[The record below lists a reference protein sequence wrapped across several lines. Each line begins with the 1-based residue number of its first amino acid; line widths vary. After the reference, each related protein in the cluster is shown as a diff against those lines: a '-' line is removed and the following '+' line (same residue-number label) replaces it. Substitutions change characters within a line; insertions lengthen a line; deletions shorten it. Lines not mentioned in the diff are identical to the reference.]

1 MKRQDSDVLVLG
13 SGIGGL
19 FLALSVADHARV
31 TIVTKKQDSDS
42 NTNWAQG
49 GIAAVLG
56 PGDSFARHVKDTLE
70 AGAGLCHP
78 DVVREVVRQGP
89 GAVRE
94 LVELG
99 ARFTREGE
107 DFELGREGG
116 HSARRIVHARD
127 QTGRE
132 IERALLAA
140 AGRHPNITLHENH
153 VAVDLLLESHLA
165 RASRRAARAAGGT
178 RRAKDAVWGAYVL
191 ERTTGRIRPFRARA
205 TVLATGGS
213 GKVYLYTT
221 NPDIATGDGVA
232 MAWRAGAPV
241 ANLEFVQFH
250 PTCLYHPRAKSF
262 LISEAVRGEGA
273 VLLSLDGERFMAKV
287 HPLKDLAPRDIV
299 ARAIDAVLS
308 HKNVRLREDH
318 LALELAVA
326 PDRQGRRSV
335 WGATVLDRR
344 TGRTLH
350 VRARATVLATGGSGK
365 VYLYTTNPDIA
376 TGDGVA
382 MAYRAG
388 ATVANLEFVQFHP
401 TSLYHPQAGSFLISE
416 AVRGEGALLT
426 TVDGHR
432 FMPAVHELAELAPR
446 DIVARAM
453 DREMKRRG
461 DKFVYLDLRPI
472 GRTRIERRFPNI
484 VARCRALG
492 YDPVRDPLPV
502 VPAAHYQ
509 CGGVRTDLFG
519 RTDLRGLFAIGEV
532 AMTGLHGA
540 NRLASNSLLEAVV
553 FAHRAV
559 EPLSRLLASRG
570 DPPPA
575 RPYRHAGREPL
586 IEAATM
592 AHDWES
598 VRRTMWDLVGI
609 VRSDERLEAAAS
621 ALEHL
626 AHDVERVWRRH
637 KVGADLVELR
647 NLALVA
653 RLIVASAQRR
663 KESRGLHFNLD
674 HPRPL
679 ARYRRDTVLRRR
691 PGLAAP
697 AAAR

>member
-299 ARAIDAVLS
+299 ARAIDAVMKKRG
-308 HKNVRLREDH
+308 HD
-318 LALELAVA
+318 
-326 PDRQGRRSV
+326 SV
-335 WGATVLDRR
+335 LLDC
-344 TGRTLH
+344 
-350 VRARATVLATGGSGK
+350 
-365 VYLYTTNPDIA
+365 
-376 TGDGVA
+376 
-382 MAYRAG
+382 
-388 ATVANLEFVQFHP
+388 
-401 TSLYHPQAGSFLISE
+401 
-416 AVRGEGALLT
+416 
-426 TVDGHR
+426 
-432 FMPAVHELAELAPR
+432 
-446 DIVARAM
+446 
-453 DREMKRRG
+453 
-461 DKFVYLDLRPI
+461 RPI
-472 GRTRIERRFPNI
+472 GARRMEAHFPNI

-492 YDPVRDPLPV
+492 MDPLKEPIPV

-509 CGGVRTDLFG
+509 CGGVRADLSG
-519 RTDLRGLFAIGEV
+519 RTALARLFAVGEV
-532 AMTGLHGA
+532 ACTGLHGA

-553 FAHRAV
+553 VARQAARSILEVVAARDALPKV
-559 EPLSRLLASRG
+559 EAWDARG
-570 DPPPA
+570 TRKP
-575 RPYRHAGREPL
+575 REGVGKSHVWD
-586 IEAATM
+586 A
-592 AHDWES
+592 
-598 VRRTMWDLVGI
+598 VRRLMWDYVGI
-609 VRSDERLEAAAS
+609 VRTDERLDKARR
-621 ALEHL
+621 HL
-626 AHDVERVWRRH
+626 ALLRAEVEADWERH
-637 KVGADLVELR
+637 VLDADLVEVR
-647 NLALVA
+647 NLAQVA
-653 RLIVASAQRR
+653 DLIVRSARR
-663 KESRGLHFNLD
+663 RAESRGLHFNLD
-674 HPRPL
+674 HPRKVA
-679 ARYRRDTVLRRR
+679 ARRRDTVLTR
-691 PGLAAP
+691 PRGS
-697 AAAR
+697 RT